1 MQLRALK
8 DLGDQATGKVVGT
21 AAAVATDPVGTAR
34 GLASNGAKTAL
45 RLPVRAGLAA
55 TGPALNAVSH
65 AVALAGSAVRTGRQ
79 VRDRLVPGR
88 GGSGWS
94 GPADSHVAA
103 TPVAKPPARTTPP
116 GPKPSASASDVPE
129 AAALVGAPGA
139 ADEAVARAERAVAT
153 TAPAGSSLDHEDLPL
168 DDYDHLTLPAL
179 RARLARLDLT
189 SLVQLRDYEKAHA
202 NRLPVVT
209 MLENRIA
216 KVTDS
221 NGK

>member
-1 MQLRALK
+1 V
-8 DLGDQATGKVVGT
+8 DNPVVE
-21 AAAVATDPVGTAR
+21 
-34 GLASNGAKTAL
+34 
-45 RLPVRAGLAA
+45 
-55 TGPALNAVSH
+55 
-65 AVALAGSAVRTGRQ
+65 
-79 VRDRLVPGR
+79 
-88 GGSGWS
+88 
-94 GPADSHVAA
+94 
-103 TPVAKPPARTTPP
+103 TPVARPPARTTPP
-116 GPKPSASASDVPE
+116 SPKPSAGASNVPE
-129 AAALVGAPGA
+129 AAVLVGAPGA
-139 ADEAVARAERAVAT
+139 ADEAVARAERAVAA

-189 SLVQLRDYEKAHA
+189 ALIQLRDYEKAHA